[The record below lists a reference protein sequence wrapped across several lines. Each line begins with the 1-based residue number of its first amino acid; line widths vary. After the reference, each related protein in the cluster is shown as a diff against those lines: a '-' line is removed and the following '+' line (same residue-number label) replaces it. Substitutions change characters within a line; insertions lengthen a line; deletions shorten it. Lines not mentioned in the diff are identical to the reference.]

1 MLLASATVCSGF
13 PSHPLS
19 SPLEPDLAFA
29 DGLIFPHLSITDPL
43 PPAQYH
49 VQLRV
54 TTKPD
59 IFLSGESPK
68 TRFNFKQLTQSGFAF
83 VFFSFQS

>member
-59 IFLSGESPK
+59 IFVSGESPK
-68 TRFNFKQLTQSGFAF
+68 TPFNFKQLTQSGFAF
-83 VFFSFQS
+83 FF